1 MIFKKYLFILLL
13 LFGSASAQYTT
24 TSESMTP
31 LQLIEDVLINSGC
44 ASVSNVAVSGGNFSS
59 GEKSWGYFNANGSSF
74 PFAEG
79 VVLSTGKIIN
89 TQGPNTFISDDG
101 GGMGWTGDNDL
112 NQALGLN
119 NTFNATILEFDFI
132 PLGNQISFDYIF
144 SSEQY
149 LTNPNPNQCS
159 FTDGFAFLLKEVSS
173 PDYENLAV
181 IPNTTIPVR
190 VNTVR
195 GSGTICP
202 AQNEQYFGGFNG
214 SEHPTNF
221 NGQTTILTASAT
233 VIPGNQYHIKLVI
246 ADEGNYRYDSAI
258 YLKGGSFSVGV
269 DLGNDRTF
277 ANQNPVCFNENFTL
291 DGTSNGAQSYQWRFN
306 GNPIVGQ
313 TGSTLTF
320 SPPYN
325 SSQNGTYSLVTTYSA
340 TCSDISEIFLEFAP
354 ELAIGQTA
362 YTYCDSDSSQDGIS
376 TVLLNDIIPTLFSNL
391 PANYQVGFYNSPT
404 STTLLPNSFQ
414 NTTPNQQIIYA
425 KIRNVNCYNPIP
437 ITINIQAFSGIITD
451 ETVNICVNI
460 PINLVANSGYQNYLW
475 STGATTSTIQVSVP
489 GTYSVT
495 FENAFGC
502 SITKTFTV
510 IGSEAATIDNII
522 INDFGTDN
530 SVEIIVSGIGDYE
543 YSIDGIYF
551 QDSAVFTQLTGLQY
565 TAFVRDKKGCGV
577 VSKVFYLVQIP
588 KYFTPN
594 GDGVNETWYIKNL
607 VRRGLGQSTITIFNR
622 YGKVITQFSGSD
634 FGWDGTYNGQLL
646 FADDYWFT
654 ITHFGKELA
663 KGHFALLR

>member
-1 MIFKKYLFILLL
+1 MIFKKYPFILLL
-13 LFGSASAQYTT
+13 LFSSASAQYTT

-44 ASVSNVAVSGGNFSS
+44 ASVSNVSVSGGNFSS
-59 GEKSWGYFNANGSSF
+59 GEKSWGYFNANGSGF
-74 PFAEG
+74 PFTEG
-79 VVLSTGKIIN
+79 IVLSTGKLIN

-159 FTDGFAFLLKEVSS
+159 FTDGFAFLLKEVTSS
-173 PDYENLAV
+173 NYENLAV
-181 IPNTTIPVR
+181 IPNTNIPVR

-221 NGQTTILTASAT
+221 NGQTAILTASAT

-269 DLGNDRTF
+269 DLGSDRTF
-277 ANQNPVCFNENFTL
+277 ANQNPVCFNENITL
-291 DGTSNGAQSYQWRFN
+291 DGTSNGAQNYQWRFN

-313 TGSTLTF
+313 TGSTLSF

-325 SSQNGTYSLVTTYSA
+325 SSQNGTYSVVTTYSA
-340 TCSDISEIFLEFAP
+340 TCSNTSEITLEFAS
-354 ELAIGQTA
+354 ELTIGQTA
-362 YTYCDSDSSQDGIS
+362 YSYCDSDSNQDGIS

-391 PANYQVGFYNSPT
+391 PANYQVGFYSSPT

-425 KIRNVNCYNPIP
+425 KILNVNCYNPIP
-437 ITINIQAFSGIITD
+437 VTINIQTFNGIITD
-451 ETVNICVNI
+451 ETMNICVNT
-460 PINLVANSGYQNYLW
+460 PVNLVANSGYQNYAW

-489 GTYSVT
+489 GTYTVT
-495 FENAFGC
+495 FENASGC

-510 IGSEAATIDNII
+510 IGSEAATIGNII

-530 SVEIIVSGIGDYE
+530 SVEIIASGIGDYE

-551 QDSAVFTQLTGLQY
+551 QDSAVFTHLTGLQY
-565 TAFVRDKKGCGV
+565 TAYVRDKKGCGTV
-577 VSKVFYLVQIP
+577 PRVFYLVQIP

-607 VRRGLGQSTITIFNR
+607 VRRGLGQSIITIFDR
-622 YGKVITQFSGSD
+622 YGKIITRFSGSD

-654 ITHFGKELA
+654 ITHSGKELA
-663 KGHFALLR
+663 KGHFTLLR